1 MEIQYILDGKIGF
14 VPASDLE
21 LYRFNSL
28 LEKEPETIEWVRR
41 WSQVKPIL
49 LDIGAN
55 IGIYSLFAAITH
67 PSSQVFSFEPV
78 LNNFQSL
85 VNNICA
91 NPGISVHPFN
101 IAISDKCH
109 ISDLFISD
117 LRPGNSGAQLEKPV
131 NDKGESFS
139 ALKTEKVLAFSLDR
153 LISDYGFPRP
163 NYIKIDVDGLE
174 TLILRGMEK
183 SLADKSLKSVLVE
196 LNNQLDLDL
205 WTNTMKKHGLQ
216 LDHSLD
222 SLPNH
227 SDIRRKL
234 KGNAARNYIFSRD

>member
-1 MEIQYILDGKIGF
+1 MKIQYVLDGKISF
-14 VPASDLE
+14 IPASDLE
-21 LYRFNSL
+21 SYRFDSL
-28 LEKEPETIEWVRR
+28 LEKEPETIEWIRR
-41 WSQVKPIL
+41 WSQVKPVF

-67 PSSQVFSFEPV
+67 SGSQVFSVEPV

-85 VNNICA
+85 VNNIGA
-91 NPGISVHPFN
+91 NPGINVHPFN

-109 ISDLFISD
+109 ICDLFISD

-131 NDKGESFS
+131 NDKGQSF
-139 ALKTEKVLAFSLDR
+139 AVLKTEKVLAFSLDH
-153 LISDYGFPRP
+153 LISNYGFASP

-183 SLADKSLKSVLVE
+183 SLADESLRSVLVE
-196 LNNQLDLDL
+196 LNNQQDLDL
-205 WTNTMKKHGLQ
+205 WTNTMKEHGLQ

-222 SLPNH
+222 SLANH

-234 KGNAARNYIFSRD
+234 KGNPARNYVFSRN